1 MQKNNLH
8 KFSVAPMLK
17 YTDRHCLFF
26 YRQLTKHAFLYTEM
40 ITTHELINK
49 KNLFLKKQVISNT
62 PIAIQLAGNNC
73 THFKKCA
80 KIAYFMGFNEINL
93 NIGCPSQHA
102 QSGKFGVYLM
112 NTPDIVYH
120 CIKTIYL
127 TVPIPISVKIRIGTN
142 KNNDYQFLKNFIQ
155 TVSKNKYCIKFII
168 HARIADLQLKS
179 PKKNRN
185 IPVLNYQYVYQIKKD
200 FPHLKIIL
208 NGGIKSIIEIQK
220 HLKYVDGIM
229 MGREIYK
236 NPLLLCKIDKEIFSC
251 KKKFKFKKFLK
262 NMFKYTKEE
271 VKKNTKTLHIIKH
284 MLNIFHNQ
292 PHAKKWKMHI
302 LNHIHRKKHTRKLFT
317 KIYKIFNK
325 KLQCNFDL

>member
-1 MQKNNLH
+1 MQKNNVH

-26 YRQLTKHAFLYTEM
+26 YRQLTKKTFLYTEM

-49 KNLFLKKQVISNT
+49 KNLFSKKQVTGNT
-62 PIAIQLAGNNC
+62 PIAIQLAGNNYI
-73 THFKKCA
+73 HFKKCA
-80 KIAYFMGFNEINL
+80 KIAYFLGFNEINL

-112 NTPDIVYH
+112 NTPNIVYH
-120 CIKTIYL
+120 CIKTIYF

-142 KNNDYQFLKNFIQ
+142 KNNNYQFLKNFIQ
-155 TVSKNKYCIKFII
+155 KVSKNQYCIKFII
-168 HARIADLQLKS
+168 HARIADLQLNS

-208 NGGIKSIIEIQK
+208 NGGIKSIPEIQQ
-220 HLKYVDGIM
+220 HLKHVDGIM

-236 NPLLLCKIDKEIFSC
+236 NPLLLCKIDKEIFSS
-251 KKKFKFKKFLK
+251 KKIFNFKKFLTK
-262 NMFKYTKEE
+262 MLKYTEKE
-271 VKKNTKTLHIIKH
+271 VKKKTKIIHIIKH
-284 MLNIFHNQ
+284 MLNIFYKQ
-292 PHAKKWKMHI
+292 PHSKKWKKYI
-302 LNHIHRKKHTRKLFT
+302 LKNIHHKKDAHSLFT
-317 KIYKIFNK
+317 KIHKIFNK
-325 KLQCNFDL
+325 KIIV